1 MPTRAGWALLGA
13 VAVAVITGRTLA
25 LVELYVLAGIGA
37 AAVVLALAQVR
48 RRPPR
53 LTVER
58 VVRPRKV
65 HLGDPCTVQLRVGN
79 PGRRRTPLVTLVDPI
94 GATSGARMVL
104 APLDPGEERTAAYR
118 LPTHR
123 RGVQQIGPLQMVRT
137 DPLGLS
143 SRRHRLADPLNLTVL
158 PAVQPLGGRAP
169 GSGRDDPLAGEA
181 RPAPGRDGDDD
192 FASLRPYVVGD
203 DLRRVHWPTTA
214 RTGDLTVR
222 LDDPPW
228 QGQLTVV
235 LDARADHI
243 DAERFE
249 VAVSLAASLLH
260 AVAEQ
265 GDRARLVVTDGTD
278 TGALDARTA
287 HDLFLEHLAVVAR
300 HPGLTLPP
308 EPATAASG
316 ERVVVSGSFA
326 GVDLVR
332 TRPARP
338 GGPASRVVVVAAPA
352 SPEPPRGP
360 GDGVELI
367 VVHPGEPFAA
377 AWTRRT
383 RAAVR

>member
-1 MPTRAGWALLGA
+1 VPTRAGWALLGG
-13 VAVAVITGRTLA
+13 VAAALATGRVLA

-37 AAVVLALAQVR
+37 AAIVLALAHVR
-48 RRPPR
+48 RRPPQ

-58 VVRPRKV
+58 MVRPRKV
-65 HLGDPCTVQLRVGN
+65 HLGDTCTVQLRVGN
-79 PGRRRTPLVTLVDPI
+79 AGRRRTPLVTLVDPI
-94 GATSGARMVL
+94 DATSGARMVL
-104 APLDPGEERTAAYR
+104 APLDADEERAAAYR

-123 RGVQQIGPLQMVRT
+123 RGVVQIGPLQMVRT
-137 DPLGLS
+137 DPLGLA
-143 SRRHRLADPLNLTVL
+143 SRRHRLADTIHLTVL

-169 GSGRDDPLAGEA
+169 GSGRDDPLTGEA
-181 RPAPGRDGDDD
+181 RPAPGRAGDDD

-214 RTGDLTVR
+214 RTGQLTVR

-235 LDARADHI
+235 VDARADHV

-249 VAVSLAASLLH
+249 VVVSLAASLLH

-287 HDLFLEHLAVVAR
+287 HDLLLEHLAVVAR

-308 EPATAASG
+308 EPAAGARDD
-316 ERVVVSGSFA
+316 RVVVSGSFTA
-326 GVDLVR
+326 VDLVR
-332 TRPARP
+332 ARP
-338 GGPASRVVVVAAPA
+338 GGRATRLVVVADPA
-352 SPEPPRGP
+352 SPAPTAGA
-360 GDGVELI
+360 GADVELT
-367 VVHPGEPFAA
+367 VVRPGEPFAA
-377 AWTRRT
+377 ALTRLPRT
-383 RAAVR
+383 VVV